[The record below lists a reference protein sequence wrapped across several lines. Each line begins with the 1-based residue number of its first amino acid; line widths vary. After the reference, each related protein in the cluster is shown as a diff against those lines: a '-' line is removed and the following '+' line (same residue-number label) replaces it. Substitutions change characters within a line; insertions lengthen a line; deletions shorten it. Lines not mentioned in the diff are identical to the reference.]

1 MNICPVVRNSLI
13 IILLLISFPGAS
25 QSIRECVLID
35 EGWKFSLGDA
45 ASPEKDFG
53 CGTEYFNYLT
63 KAASIHNAGPYSDKF
78 DDSGWQDVSLP
89 HDWVTDLPYEASA
102 RHSHGYKC
110 VGWKYSATSV
120 GWYRK
125 WLEIPAEDR
134 GKHIYLRFDGI
145 FRDSRIWFNGF
156 YLGGEPSGYASQIYD
171 ITEYVRHD
179 EPNLLCVRADASLE
193 EGWFYEGAGIYR
205 HVWLNKTAEIA
216 VAPDGTFVHC
226 DFPGQDFSR
235 AMLTIE
241 TEVGNTG
248 LDTRS
253 FTLSHRV
260 IGPDG
265 EVCAESD
272 AQCFGEGPGC
282 LGATLPAK
290 STCHLVAKQE
300 IESPALW
307 DCDSPNLYTVLTDV
321 LVDGRVVDT
330 YRTVT
335 GLRQV
340 RFDPDEGF
348 ILNGKPLKLKGVNMH
363 QDHAGVGAAIP
374 DGLQVWRLEQLK
386 KFGCNAYRS
395 SHNPMTPQMLDACDS
410 LGFLVIEENRLSGIN
425 DMHIDL
431 LERMIRRDRNHPS
444 IILWSVGNEEW
455 GIEWN
460 DHGRRISASMREYCH
475 RFDPTR
481 MMTFASSSGPTPLTE
496 ADVAGYNYILQNP
509 VDQHRRDYPERCAIG
524 TEETTGCGTRGVYY
538 DDVENGRMA
547 SLNRKSQG
555 PDSLFNCIERGWK
568 FYSERPWLGGLFYWT
583 GFDYRG
589 EPNPLVYPATG
600 SEFGIL
606 DYCGFPKDEA
616 WYLRSQWTDDIVL
629 HILPHWN
636 LKGHEGERVPV
647 WVYTNCDEVE
657 LKVNGRSLGRKTCP
671 KYGHLEW
678 DAVYKEGRVEAIGW
692 KNGVRV
698 ARERTET
705 TGTAV
710 SAIASMECCAD
721 ITIVNV
727 DLRDAKGRFV
737 PDACDTVNVALNPS
751 WQLLGWGN
759 GDPAFR
765 YPDHPAAETG
775 NFQAD
780 GISLS
785 IPGNSSAEAAIY
797 RLPAFNGY
805 LQLILKANKDK
816 HEYK

>member
-78 DDSGWQDVSLP
+78 DDSGWQDISLP
-89 HDWVTDLPYEASA
+89 HDWVTDLPYDASA
-102 RHSHGYKC
+102 SHSHGYKC
-110 VGWKYSATSV
+110 VGWKYPSTSV

-363 QDHAGVGAAIP
+363 
-374 DGLQVWRLEQLK
+374 
-386 KFGCNAYRS
+386 
-395 SHNPMTPQMLDACDS
+395 
-410 LGFLVIEENRLSGIN
+410 
-425 DMHIDL
+425 
-431 LERMIRRDRNHPS
+431 
-444 IILWSVGNEEW
+444 
-455 GIEWN
+455 
-460 DHGRRISASMREYCH
+460 
-475 RFDPTR
+475 
-481 MMTFASSSGPTPLTE
+481 
-496 ADVAGYNYILQNP
+496 
-509 VDQHRRDYPERCAIG
+509 
-524 TEETTGCGTRGVYY
+524 
-538 DDVENGRMA
+538 
-547 SLNRKSQG
+547 
-555 PDSLFNCIERGWK
+555 
-568 FYSERPWLGGLFYWT
+568 
-583 GFDYRG
+583 
-589 EPNPLVYPATG
+589 
-600 SEFGIL
+600 
-606 DYCGFPKDEA
+606 
-616 WYLRSQWTDDIVL
+616 
-629 HILPHWN
+629 
-636 LKGHEGERVPV
+636 
-647 WVYTNCDEVE
+647 
-657 LKVNGRSLGRKTCP
+657 
-671 KYGHLEW
+671 
-678 DAVYKEGRVEAIGW
+678 
-692 KNGVRV
+692 
-698 ARERTET
+698 
-705 TGTAV
+705 
-710 SAIASMECCAD
+710 
-721 ITIVNV
+721 
-727 DLRDAKGRFV
+727 
-737 PDACDTVNVALNPS
+737 
-751 WQLLGWGN
+751 
-759 GDPAFR
+759 
-765 YPDHPAAETG
+765 
-775 NFQAD
+775 
-780 GISLS
+780 
-785 IPGNSSAEAAIY
+785 
-797 RLPAFNGY
+797 
-805 LQLILKANKDK
+805 
-816 HEYK
+816 